1 MIKFVYWSTT
11 ALLALGLLSGAYFN
25 LTRAPQIVESMQA
38 LGYPLVVAGLLGFWK
53 LMAVPA
59 LLAPGLVRLKEWA
72 YAGCFFCFTGALA
85 SHLAV
90 NDGKFAAPAVF
101 IALTL
106 ISWATRPASR
116 GGALGA

>member
-53 LMAVPA
+53 QQVRQHFPMKPA
-59 LLAPGLVRLKEWA
+59 
-72 YAGCFFCFTGALA
+72 
-85 SHLAV
+85 
-90 NDGKFAAPAVF
+90 AAPSGRRKTAV
-101 IALTL
+101 A
-106 ISWATRPASR
+106 
-116 GGALGA
+116 